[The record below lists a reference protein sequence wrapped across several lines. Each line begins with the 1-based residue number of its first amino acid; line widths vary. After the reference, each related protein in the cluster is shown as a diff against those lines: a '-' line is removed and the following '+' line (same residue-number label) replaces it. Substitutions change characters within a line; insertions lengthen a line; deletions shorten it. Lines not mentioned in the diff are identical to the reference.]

1 MALTKEA
8 REYFVKQG
16 RLGGKK
22 SAAKLAKMR
31 PEEVSE
37 MKRRAARARWGN
49 PKKDKE
55 PDRKDDKTV
64 RTLKAKAR
72 KTVKK

>member
-22 SAAKLAKMR
+22 SAAKLALMPPK
-31 PEEVSE
+31 EVSA
-37 MKRRAARARWGN
+37 MKRRAAQARWAKTRN
-49 PKKDKE
+49 EKE
-55 PDRKDDKTV
+55 PLPKT
-64 RTLKAKAR
+64 RR
-72 KTVKK
+72 